1 MGEDYNKEVD
11 RLFEKCAKNLK
22 KNMNYSQVLLK
33 LSKDEKSLT
42 KVEGIIKNLSINIL
56 NTEVFN
62 FPKNSVS
69 FALFK
74 LDIIDVREV
83 VLSLMEHGYIPIKG
97 YNASSLKELR

>member
-42 KVEGIIKNLSINIL
+42 KVEEIIQKSSIFRKIL
-56 NTEVFN
+56 FLL
-62 FPKNSVS
+62 
-69 FALFK
+69 LF
-74 LDIIDVREV
+74 LNWI
-83 VLSLMEHGYIPIKG
+83 LLM
-97 YNASSLKELR
+97 